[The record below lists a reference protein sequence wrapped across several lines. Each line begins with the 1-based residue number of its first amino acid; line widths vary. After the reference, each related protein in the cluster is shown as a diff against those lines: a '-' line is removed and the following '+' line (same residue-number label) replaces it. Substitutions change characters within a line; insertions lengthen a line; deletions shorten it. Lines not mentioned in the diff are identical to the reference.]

1 MKLRRNKVAMSI
13 AGFFVT
19 LALFLTAVNIG
30 YAKKIE
36 VKWWDWET
44 NPQGVKRIVFERAF
58 EEYGK
63 KHPEVRFVAEHFA
76 GDVYWQKML
85 AAVAAGT
92 GPVIAMI
99 EPDYLVDYLTP
110 TPLLD
115 PYPESLFPYDQLE
128 QEYERME
135 QFKWVDGKYYL
146 VSAGWDAPV
155 MFYNKKIFDEK
166 GISLPTNWIDL
177 PCSWEEFITLAKKVT
192 EIDSK
197 GNIEQAGMADIWTE
211 HFFLNLL
218 YQFGGSLTKDN
229 ASKPNINTEAGL
241 KALKLIGEMYLKHK
255 IVVPTGWDASWDDF
269 VNGRAAISPEYSWAT
284 DYLGDENNV
293 AVDMCVGPRPFL
305 GKPEES
311 SVPKFYYG
319 LLQPPS
325 TPAVFRVWPE
335 ETKHAAWKF
344 IKFLFDEGYMA
355 EFAFRYNM
363 LPIRK
368 ADQKLIEEWGFKYK
382 TTDILRKYVPHSLT
396 LFTYPDPILEVLV
409 TMTEEV
415 SIGEVEPAVALE
427 RANKQIGEILTE
439 KEVWGI
445 KDIR

>member
-1 MKLRRNKVAMSI
+1 MKLRRNKVAMLVV
-13 AGFFVT
+13 GFFVIP
-19 LALFLTAVNIG
+19 ALFLTAVNIG
-30 YAKKIE
+30 CAKKVEIT
-36 VKWWDWET
+36 WWDWET

-58 EEYGK
+58 KEYGE
-63 KHPEVRFVAEHFA
+63 KHPEVRFVAEHYP
-76 GDVYWQKML
+76 GDAYWQKML

-92 GPVIAMI
+92 GPVVAML
-99 EPDYLVDYLTP
+99 DYDNIVDYLTP
-110 TPLLD
+110 TPFLD

-146 VSAGWDAPV
+146 VSAGWDTPV

-166 GISLPTNWIDL
+166 GISLPTNWTEL

-197 GNIEQAGMADIWTE
+197 GNIKRAGMADIWTE
-211 HFFLNLL
+211 HFFLSLL

-241 KALKLIGEMYLKHK
+241 EALKLIGDMYLKHK

-269 VNGRAAISPEYSWAT
+269 VNGRVATRADFSWAT
-284 DYLGDENNV
+284 DYLGSEENV
-293 AVDMCVGPRPFL
+293 GVDLRVGPQPFL
-305 GKPEES
+305 GKPEEP

-325 TPAVFRVWPE
+325 TPGVFSVWPE
-335 ETKHAAWKF
+335 ETKRATWKF
-344 IKFLFDEGYMA
+344 IKFLFEEGYMA
-355 EFAFRYNM
+355 ELAFRYNM
-363 LPIRK
+363 LPTRK

-396 LFTYPDPILEVLV
+396 LFTYPAPILEVLV

-427 RANKQIGEILTE
+427 RANKQIEEILAE
-439 KEVWGI
+439 KEEWGI
-445 KDIR
+445 RDIR